1 MTQPVDDKKSRTS
14 PRRSAL
20 ARLAARVY
28 DAPYLLLTLTVLFWS
43 GNVVLGRGIAEAV
56 PPVGLAFWRW
66 VGALAVVA
74 VLAWRPL
81 RRDWPQIVR
90 HWRILALLAAL
101 GIAAFNT
108 LVYAGLHSTQAIN
121 ALLIQAAMPA
131 LIVLLSFLLFRERVT
146 ALQICGIVVALA
158 GTVTIIA
165 RGDPAVLAGL
175 RPSPGD
181 LLILVAV
188 LGYAGYSVL
197 LRRRP
202 ALHPMS
208 LLTVLFALGAAMLA
222 PFYVAETAMGAPM
235 RFDPVTLA
243 SVAYVAVFPSVLAYL
258 CFNRGV
264 ELVGANRAGLFIYLM
279 PLFGSAMAVLF
290 LGESVRPFHAAGLVL
305 IMAGIVLATRPPW
318 SGRPTG

>member
-1 MTQPVDDKKSRTS
+1 MTQPADDETS
-14 PRRSAL
+14 AAPLRRSAL
-20 ARLAARVY
+20 GRLAARVY

-81 RRDWPQIVR
+81 RRDWPAILR
-90 HWRILALLAAL
+90 EWRILALLAAL

-108 LVYAGLHSTQAIN
+108 LVYVGLHTTEAIN
-121 ALLIQAAMPA
+121 ALLIQATMPA

-146 ALQICGIVVALA
+146 AVQVGGIVVALV

-175 RPSPGD
+175 RLSPGD
-181 LLILVAV
+181 LVILLAV

-208 LLTVLFALGAAMLA
+208 LLAVLFALGAAMLA
-222 PFYVAETAMGAPM
+222 PFYVVETAMGAPM
-235 RFDPVTLA
+235 RLDPVTLA

-290 LGESVRPFHAAGLVL
+290 LGEAVRPFHAVGLVL
-305 IMAGIVLATRPPW
+305 IMAGIVLATRRR
-318 SGRPTG
+318 SV